1 MARTAKNHK
10 FSATNKQQTNGF
22 KGMRVSKTHV
32 SRQTAQLSSA
42 TVTVKCRVTA
52 ILKLL
57 CKTISLA
64 ERKDCH
70 ANPRQ
75 ISGIKKSC
83 VQCSNGKKNNRNA
96 LSPNAEG
103 ARNFNAARGSG
114 ERCKLPSGS
123 GLSQATKRHLVHF
136 WSENALSG
144 KALAS

>member
-1 MARTAKNHK
+1 MPNGPDSKNHK

-22 KGMRVSKTHV
+22 KGMRVSKAHV

-42 TVTVKCRVTA
+42 TVTVECRVTA

-103 ARNFNAARGSG
+103 VRRGAVGAEDRAPKARGISMQLG
-114 ERCKLPSGS
+114 GLGS
-123 GLSQATKRHLVHF
+123 AVSSPAGP
-136 WSENALSG
+136 G
-144 KALAS
+144 